1 MIRGL
6 FLSVLFFQV
15 FPLTNL
21 YAEVAAPKVGYV
33 NFDVAFA
40 QELEAQKYI
49 KELETEDSK
58 IREDGQS
65 ARVRIEAKLKI
76 LQSEVEKFQGTMS
89 KLSPESLQKKQ
100 EHLQKQQA
108 TIAQEANKMEEALN
122 MRRQELEK
130 RRHLVQG
137 ELENKN
143 RLLLES
149 ISRKENY
156 DMVLNAAALVYVSDG
171 IKKNDITMKLISEYN
186 KAYPVKPEPKAT
198 KKSGTDGAKSEPKKK

>member
-6 FLSVLFFQV
+6 FLSALFFQV
-15 FPLTNL
+15 FPPMNL
-21 YAEVAAPKVGYV
+21 YAEVASPKVGYV

-58 IREDGQS
+58 IREDEQK
-65 ARVRIEAKLKI
+65 ARVGIETKMN
-76 LQSEVEKFQGTMS
+76 KFQSNMN
-89 KLSPESLQKKQ
+89 KLSPEALQKEQ
-100 EHLQKQQA
+100 AALANEYSNIQQ
-108 TIAQEANKMEEALN
+108 QFYQ
-122 MRRQELEK
+122 RRQELEK

-149 ISRKENY
+149 ISRKESY
-156 DMVLNAAALVYVSDG
+156 DMVFNAAALVYVSDG
-171 IKKNDITMKLISEYN
+171 IKKNDITMKLIAEYN
-186 KAYPVKPEPKAT
+186 KAYPIKPEPKPT
-198 KKSGTDGAKSEPKKK
+198 KKSGADKVKSEPKKK